1 MTYIFLIAAFNAI
14 FCATLLW
21 QKRPKALHD
30 NILVAWLVYLG
41 LSIAA
46 YAFSSHDL
54 FTRYPLLTSVF
65 ITLFMLH
72 GPFLHLYVN
81 ALISSGKAFKR
92 KLLWHFIPFACFILY
107 LLVAS
112 FFPNYS
118 EGIRMDHVA
127 RDVEPPLLFMLF
139 LMLTALS
146 GPVYFVKSYILFR
159 QLDISIANNFSFS
172 EDIDLDW
179 LRNLV
184 YIFGAIWTS
193 LVAVAIVHHVFLL
206 FTMTFC
212 TDGLF
217 LSLSAFVIL
226 IGYFGLKQRAIFSHE
241 PDNSNHGYVTESKV
255 KYAGSGL
262 KADAAKVYVDRL
274 EHYMVSEKPFLDSN
288 LSLPQLAGDLEIP
301 SNQLSQ
307 IINESIGLN
316 FFDFIN
322 RYRVE
327 EVKKKIADPQFDS
340 YSLLGIAFEC
350 GFNSKSAFNRIFKN
364 STGMTPG
371 EYKRMNSSQKE

>member
-1 MTYIFLIAAFNAI
+1 
-14 FCATLLW
+14 
-21 QKRPKALHD
+21 
-30 NILVAWLVYLG
+30 
-41 LSIAA
+41 
-46 YAFSSHDL
+46 
-54 FTRYPLLTSVF
+54 
-65 ITLFMLH
+65 MLH

-92 KLLWHFIPFACFILY
+92 KLLLHFIPFACFILY
-107 LLVAS
+107 LLVS
-112 FFPNYS
+112 SLFPGYS

-159 QLDISIANNFSFS
+159 RLDISIANNFSFS
-172 EDIDLDW
+172 ENIDLDW
-179 LRNLV
+179 LRKLV

-193 LVAVAIVHHVFLL
+193 LVAVAIIHHVFLL

-226 IGYFGLKQRAIFSHE
+226 IGYFGLKQREIFSHE
-241 PDNSNHGYVTESKV
+241 PGSSNHGYVTESKV

-371 EYKRMNSSQKE
+371 EYKRMNSSQKV